1 MKQRVNV
8 RSVSDLVKGQ
18 ICYPFPPHKTYTP
31 CLFDVLISFTYNIQ
45 NTSYLTNKKEE
56 KQDKKMFQVDKQYI
70 IINGIHAQ
78 EYCK

>member
-1 MKQRVNV
+1 MSGQ
-8 RSVSDLVKGQ
+8 SVIWLKDKFAIL
-18 ICYPFPPHKTYTP
+18 FPHIKTYTP

-45 NTSYLTNKKEE
+45 NTSHKTYKKEK